1 MVKYRKLLVVCI
13 VFVLAICGCGG
24 KKNAD
29 ITTETI
35 SSVEELELSSKE
47 VTDLESNTHKVEIT
61 TEKQVDSETE
71 QETEKEAGINTE
83 KGSQNEQETETIIFE
98 SEDTTSKQSETT
110 KEEKTTKK
118 KINTTKKEET
128 TAKKEEETTVNYDDP
143 LCNLMKYDE
152 YYKYEYAYKY
162 KDTSKL
168 KGDEITFYN
177 NLKEALDYAES
188 FSRTE
193 YKAKAIHDW
202 IILHID
208 YDQRLYSGDM
218 PRESYYPEGVFIN
231 SLAVCN
237 GYATSFQLCMD
248 ILGIPCDIVTGSSRE
263 SGGGHAWNRYQL
275 DGEWYQIDLTWDDMI
290 GFVGYKYF
298 NLTDEHMLDTHIF
311 NPDPNKPCNS
321 YKYSNVYFYE
331 GLFAGTQAEF
341 DKELLNAINNNVE
354 KLEIAVDVQGVVNFA
369 EFEKISEICG
379 KDIMWRI
386 GLDGMRMWYGG
397 YVVMYVTF
405 IERPD
410 NLVIANDKD
419 ELIAK
424 VQKCVEEKQEK
435 IFVVY
440 NLDDEPTLYQ
450 MDSLIN
456 GNFRIKREDE
466 PWRLA
471 ADDYFCIDNT
481 GAIYNSG
488 NPWYVEY
495 NVTYW
500 D

>member
-1 MVKYRKLLVVCI
+1 MVKYRRLLVACI
-13 VFVLAICGCGG
+13 VLVLAIYGCGG
-24 KKNAD
+24 KKSTD
-29 ITTETI
+29 STTETT
-35 SSVEELELSSKE
+35 SSVKESELSSKE
-47 VTDLESNTHKVEIT
+47 VVDLDSYTHEVEIT
-61 TEKQVDSETE
+61 TKKQVEVELE
-71 QETEKEAGINTE
+71 QEADTTIVKESE
-83 KGSQNEQETETIIFE
+83 NEQETETIISE
-98 SEDTTSKQSETT
+98 SKETTSKKTETT
-110 KEEKTTKK
+110 TKKVQKTTKK
-118 KINTTKKEET
+118 KNNTS
-128 TAKKEEETTVNYDDP
+128 KKEEETTYNYDDP

-152 YYKYEYAYKY
+152 YYKYEYAYRY

-168 KGDEITFYN
+168 KGDEITFYK

-208 YDQRLYSGDM
+208 YDWRYYNGGM
-218 PRESYYPEGVFIN
+218 PEVSYYPEGVFIY

-248 ILGIPCDIVTGSSRE
+248 ILGIPCELVKGRGRE
-263 SGGGHAWNRYQL
+263 SGEGHAWNRYQL
-275 DGEWYQIDLTWDDMI
+275 DGEWYQIDLTWDDQC
-290 GFVGYKYF
+290 GGVVYTYF
-298 NLTDEHMLDTHIF
+298 NVTDEQMLDTHIYYPSSY
-311 NPDPNKPCNS
+311 NPCNS
-321 YKYSNVYFYE
+321 LKYSYIFFYE

-341 DKELLNAINNNVE
+341 DKELLKAINNNVE
-354 KLEIAVDVQGVVNFA
+354 KLEIAVDVQGVVHFA
-369 EFEKISEICG
+369 EFEKISEMCG

-405 IERPD
+405 MERPD

-424 VQKCVEEKQEK
+424 VGKCIEEKKEK
-435 IFVVY
+435 ILVIY
-440 NLDDEPTLYQ
+440 NLDEEPTLYQ
-450 MDSLIN
+450 MDSLIS
-456 GNFRIKREDE
+456 GNFRIKLEDE
-466 PWRLA
+466 PLRLA

-488 NPWYVEY
+488 TPWYAEY

-500 D
+500 Y